1 MQKVI
6 LDVSDITSEAIVQSA
21 TMSNDTLNSS
31 MSSET
36 KKTIR
41 TKLPKLEVRKF
52 GGRSQEWQELWDPF
66 DSAVNQN
73 EGLADVDK
81 FAYLKSLLIEPARSA
96 ISGFALTSANYNET
110 IDLLKRRYGKKNAIQ
125 KAHIQE
131 LMNIKPVSNDRDT
144 EKLRKLYMIRARPT
158 TED

>member
-1 MQKVI
+1 
-6 LDVSDITSEAIVQSA
+6 
-21 TMSNDTLNSS
+21 

-41 TKLPKLEVRKF
+41 AKLLKLEVRKF
-52 GGRSQEWQELWDPF
+52 GGRLQEWQEFRDSF

-96 ISGFALTSANYNET
+96 ISRFALTSANYNEA

-144 EKLRKLYMIRARPT
+144 EKLRKLYDTCETNYRGLKALGVNETAYSTIVVPEILEKLPET
-158 TED
+158 F

>member
-21 TMSNDTLNSS
+21 TVSNDTLNSS